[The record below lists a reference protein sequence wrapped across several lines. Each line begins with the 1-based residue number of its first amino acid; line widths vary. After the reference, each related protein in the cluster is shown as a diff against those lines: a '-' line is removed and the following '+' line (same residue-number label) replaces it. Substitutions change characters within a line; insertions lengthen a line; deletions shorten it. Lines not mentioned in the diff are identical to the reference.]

1 MDGCVCPR
9 FLFNFQQFISLIKK
23 QQKRFSVKPFVPQTS
38 QQMSVFKIRGFFSKW
53 LTVEMFVP
61 CRQDYIFQSVR
72 LKRNC
77 FIFDKAYSNF
87 SSTQTDLLNYLS
99 CFLARPQLKD
109 SYLLK
114 WRYTRFKPYGS
125 IRHYSPAFVDFQ

>member
-1 MDGCVCPR
+1 MCLSSFFV
-9 FLFNFQQFISLIKK
+9 QFSTIYFFDKETIET
-23 QQKRFSVKPFVPQTS
+23 V
-38 QQMSVFKIRGFFSKW
+38 FSKTFRSAN
-53 LTVEMFVP
+53 LSIDVSFLKYGVFSP
-61 CRQDYIFQSVR
+61 KGKLLKCLYHVDRIIFQSVILR
-72 LKRNC
+72 RNC

-99 CFLARPQLKD
+99 CFLARAKLKD